1 MRRPERVHTPEADIH
16 VDEAL
21 VARLISAQHP
31 DLLAPLR
38 LVADGWDNEVFR
50 LGDDLAVRIPRR
62 QVAAQL
68 IAHEQAW
75 LPQLAARLPVPVPA
89 PVRNGTPSDLFP
101 WPWSIVRWVDG
112 VDGADVSGAERASVA
127 RPLAE
132 FVAALHTVAP
142 VDAPYNPV
150 RGVPLATR
158 DDAVRGRLEHLSE
171 RTDVSGLTAHWE
183 RALAAP
189 PWDGPPIWLHG
200 DLHPGN
206 LLLGVLGSD
215 PGPNRGRRLAAVIDF
230 GDLTAGDP
238 ATDLAT
244 AWLTFEPDARETFRT
259 RLDELTP
266 TDPATWSRALGWA
279 VAMGSALAAHSDDN
293 PRMAAL
299 GAHALAELSRP

>member
-1 MRRPERVHTPEADIH
+1 MHTPEADIH
-16 VDEAL
+16 VDDAL

-31 DLLAPLR
+31 DLVAPLR
-38 LVADGWDNEVFR
+38 LVADGWDNEIFR

-62 QVAAQL
+62 RVAAQL
-68 IAHEQAW
+68 IAHEQEW
-75 LPQLAARLPVPVPA
+75 LPRLAPQLPVPVPA
-89 PVRNGTPSDLFP
+89 PVRNGAPSDEFP

-112 VDGADVSGAERASVA
+112 VDGADVPGAARASVA

-132 FVAALHTVAP
+132 FVAALHTAAP
-142 VDAPYNPV
+142 ADAPHNPV

-158 DDAVRGRLEHLSE
+158 DAAVRSRLEQLAE
-171 RTDVSGLTAHWE
+171 RTDVSGPTAHWE
-183 RALAAP
+183 RALAAE

-206 LLLGVLGSD
+206 LLLSPD
-215 PGPNRGRRLAAVIDF
+215 RRALAAVIDF

-244 AWLTFEPDARETFRT
+244 AWLTFEPDARALFRA
-259 RLDELTP
+259 RLDELLP
-266 TDPATWSRALGWA
+266 SDDDTWARAAGWA

-293 PRMAAL
+293 PRMASL
-299 GAHALAELSRP
+299 GTHALAQLT

>member
-1 MRRPERVHTPEADIH
+1 MAQPAGMMAHTPERDIH

-21 VARLISAQHP
+21 VARLISEQHP
-31 DLLAPLR
+31 DLVAPLV
-38 LVADGWDNEVFR
+38 LVADGWDNEIFR

-62 QVAAQL
+62 QVAAEL

-75 LPQLAARLPVPVPA
+75 LPALAAQLPVAVPA
-89 PVRNGTPSDLFP
+89 PVRDGVPSEAFP

-112 VDGADVSGAERASVA
+112 IDGADVSGAERASVA

-132 FVAALHTVAP
+132 FVAALHTLAP
-142 VDAPYNPV
+142 ADAPHNPV

-158 DDAVRGRLEHLSE
+158 DVAVRERLALLAE

-183 RALAAP
+183 RALDAP
-189 PWDGPPIWLHG
+189 VWDGPPIWLHG

-206 LLLGVLGSD
+206 LLFG
-215 PGPNRGRRLAAVIDF
+215 RGEGDTGTRTLAAVIDF

-244 AWLTFEPDARETFRT
+244 AWLTFEPDARATFRS
-259 RLDELTP
+259 RLSELAP
-266 TDPATWSRALGWA
+266 TDDATWLRAAGWA

-299 GAHALAELSRP
+299 GAHALAQLAP

>member
-1 MRRPERVHTPEADIH
+1 VHTPEADIH

-38 LVADGWDNEVFR
+38 LVADGWDNEIFR

-62 QVAAQL
+62 QVAAEL
-68 IAHEQAW
+68 IAYEQTW
-75 LPQLAARLPVPVPA
+75 LPRLAARLPVVVPA
-89 PVRNGTPSDLFP
+89 PVRNGAPSDMFP

-112 VDGADVSGAERASVA
+112 VDGADLPAAERASVA

-142 VDAPYNPV
+142 DDAPHNPV
-150 RGVPLATR
+150 RGVPLAAR
-158 DDAVRGRLEHLSE
+158 DSAVRSRLSQLAE

-183 RALAAP
+183 RALDAP

-206 LLLGVLGSD
+206 LLLGGD
-215 PGPNRGRRLAAVIDF
+215 HRPNRARSLAAVIDF

-244 AWLTFEPDARETFRT
+244 AWLTFEPDAREVFRA

-266 TDPATWSRALGWA
+266 IDPETWVRALGWA

-293 PRMAAL
+293 PRMASL
-299 GAHALAELSRP
+299 GAHALAQLA

>member
-1 MRRPERVHTPEADIH
+1 
-16 VDEAL
+16 
-21 VARLISAQHP
+21 
-31 DLLAPLR
+31 
-38 LVADGWDNEVFR
+38 
-50 LGDDLAVRIPRR
+50 
-62 QVAAQL
+62 
-68 IAHEQAW
+68 
-75 LPQLAARLPVPVPA
+75 
-89 PVRNGTPSDLFP
+89 
-101 WPWSIVRWVDG
+101 
-112 VDGADVSGAERASVA
+112 
-127 RPLAE
+127 
-132 FVAALHTVAP
+132 VAALHTVAP
-142 VDAPYNPV
+142 VDAPRNPV
-150 RGVPLATR
+150 RGVPLAAR
-158 DDAVRGRLEHLSE
+158 DAAVRGRLEHLSE
-171 RTDVSGLTAHWE
+171 RTDVSGLTARWE

-215 PGPNRGRRLAAVIDF
+215 PGPGPGPDPGPGPSSNRARSLAAVIDF

-244 AWLTFEPDARETFRT
+244 AWLTFEPDARETFRA